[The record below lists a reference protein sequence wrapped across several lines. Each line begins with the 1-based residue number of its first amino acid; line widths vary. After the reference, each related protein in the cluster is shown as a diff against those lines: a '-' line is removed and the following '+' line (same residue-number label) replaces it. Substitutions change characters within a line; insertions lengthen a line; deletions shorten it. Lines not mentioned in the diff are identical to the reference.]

1 MAGIF
6 QRLFKTGQAEA
17 HALVDKFEDPIKM
30 SEQAIRDLKQDLQE
44 SVKAL
49 AEVKAIAIR
58 LEREKS
64 DHGNRSSDYERKA
77 MLLLQKAES
86 GQMEASEAERLAK
99 ESLTRM
105 EDAQKRY
112 TDTSIQ
118 AEQQQQ
124 MATKL
129 QANVNDLKTKIS
141 SYENDLVTLKA
152 RTKTANATRKINQH
166 LSNVDSRG
174 TVALLERMKEKV
186 EEQEALAEAYGDIAS
201 SATSV
206 DDEIDKA
213 LKSTSTQADDSLARL
228 KAKMAMAKGGA

>member
-86 GQMEASEAERLAK
+86 GQMEASEA
-99 ESLTRM
+99 
-105 EDAQKRY
+105 
-112 TDTSIQ
+112 
-118 AEQQQQ
+118 
-124 MATKL
+124 
-129 QANVNDLKTKIS
+129 
-141 SYENDLVTLKA
+141 
-152 RTKTANATRKINQH
+152 
-166 LSNVDSRG
+166 
-174 TVALLERMKEKV
+174 
-186 EEQEALAEAYGDIAS
+186 
-201 SATSV
+201 
-206 DDEIDKA
+206 
-213 LKSTSTQADDSLARL
+213 
-228 KAKMAMAKGGA
+228 